1 MRKLILLFM
10 VLPLLGIAQNK
21 NLMSVDRY
29 FPKTGKAAMFEKA
42 LAAHAQKYHKGDH
55 SWRVYSIETGPD
67 AGGYQV
73 VEGPTN
79 WTGIDNRGDLGDA
92 HTKDWQTTVQPHV
105 EDKFSFMYVSFRE
118 DLSTVALGDF
128 SDKISITHLYYKP
141 GYYGVMLANIRA
153 QKKLW
158 ESDGYSMAVYEA
170 TLSGEPRFIIVSRY
184 KNGLKDRDVQKADPY
199 DVRFTKVNG
208 ADGWSTW
215 LKNYKEGL
223 NSTSSEILYLK
234 PLLGSQQ

>member
-128 SDKISITHLYYKP
+128 LTRYLSPICIINPVTTEKCLLISVRRKNFGNRMVIQSLFMKP
-141 GYYGVMLANIRA
+141 PFPVNHG
-153 QKKLW
+153 
-158 ESDGYSMAVYEA
+158 
-170 TLSGEPRFIIVSRY
+170 LSS
-184 KNGLKDRDVQKADPY
+184 
-199 DVRFTKVNG
+199 
-208 ADGWSTW
+208 
-215 LKNYKEGL
+215 
-223 NSTSSEILYLK
+223 
-234 PLLGSQQ
+234 